1 MIKEILTFSKEDEIN
16 FNKLL
21 NNEEI
26 DVKKNLNFFKL
37 LSEKAKLIDKAKD
50 EDVTDDECRKMYII
64 CYYRGIYEDYMDFLR
79 RNSTK

>member
-26 DVKKNLNFFKL
+26 DVKKNLDFFKL
-37 LSEKAKLIDKAKD
+37 LSEKAKQIDEIKN
-50 EDVTDDECRKMYII
+50 EDVTDEENEKMYII
-64 CYYRGIYEDYMDFLR
+64 CYYREIYDDYMSFLG
-79 RNSTK
+79 RNNTK

>member
-26 DVKKNLNFFKL
+26 DIGKNLHFFKL
-37 LSEKAKLIDKAKD
+37 ISEKANLIDQVKD
-50 EDVTDDECRKMYII
+50 EDVTEEENMKMYKI

-79 RNSTK
+79 RNDNK